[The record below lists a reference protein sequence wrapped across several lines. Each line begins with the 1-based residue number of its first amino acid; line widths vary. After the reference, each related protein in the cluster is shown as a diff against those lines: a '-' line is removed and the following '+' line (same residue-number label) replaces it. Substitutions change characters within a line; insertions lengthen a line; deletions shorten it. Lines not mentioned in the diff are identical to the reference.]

1 MRATIAVLV
10 LSLVPQVLAGQ
21 AARPAAS
28 AAPATPIRLTIDDA
42 VRRALESG
50 DEVRLARAALRQ
62 ADGQITQAWA
72 AALPEIRTSLTYQR
86 TFASVFSSG
95 SSSSGPTIPPFEP
108 DSTAPLSDRIRY
120 LEDEYPNMLG
130 RGIGSLFSDLPFGR
144 KNTYIAAIT
153 VNQTLFQGGKVG
165 AGLRGARA
173 FRRAAEAQIEETE
186 RDVSYRVRQAYLG
199 AVYAERLLGIAEASQ
214 ASTNEHLRRVE
225 LNHRVGTSADYDLLR
240 AQVEA
245 ANQEPIVIAARNGA
259 ETAMLE
265 LHRLVNIPVEQPL
278 ELATSIPTSSD
289 SLPEVDLAAVQ
300 AAQADRASVV
310 AAEAGVQ
317 VWREAVRV
325 YRADR
330 YPALRFAMTYGGQ
343 AYPSGNIPA
352 YSDFRRDWNASLSL
366 SMPLFDGGR
375 TRGQVQQAQAELMRA
390 ETQLQQTRE
399 TVSIDV
405 EQARSELL
413 RARALVVARRQTVTQ
428 AGRAHELASVRFAN
442 GISPSIEVSDA
453 RLALQQ
459 ARVNEAQAT
468 RDYLL
473 AISGLERALGRP
485 VPLLAPGRRVASGG
499 GDQ

>member
-1 MRATIAVLV
+1 MRGTIAVLA
-10 LSLVPQVLAGQ
+10 LSLAPQVLAGQ
-21 AARPAAS
+21 VARPVAATAP
-28 AAPATPIRLTIDDA
+28 AAPIQLTMDGA
-42 VRRALESG
+42 VRRAIETG

-72 AALPEIRTSLTYQR
+72 SALPEIRTSLTYQR
-86 TFASVFSSG
+86 TFASVFSS
-95 SSSSGPTIPPFEP
+95 SSRSTGPTIPPFEP
-108 DSTAPLSDRIRY
+108 DSTASVADRLRY

-130 RGIGSLFSDLPFGR
+130 RGIGSLFSNLPFGR
-144 KNTYIAAIT
+144 ENTYIATLT
-153 VNQTLFQGGKVG
+153 VNQTVFQGGKVG

-173 FRRAAEAQIEETE
+173 FHRAAEAQIEETE
-186 RDVSYRVRQAYLG
+186 RDVTYRVRQAYLG
-199 AVYAERLLGIAEASQ
+199 ALYAQRLLGIAEASQ
-214 ASTNEHLRRVE
+214 ASTQEHLHRVE
-225 LNHRVGTSADYDLLR
+225 LNHQVGTSADYDLLR

-245 ANQEPIVIAARNGA
+245 ANQEPLVIAARNGA

-278 ELATSIPTSSD
+278 ELVTAIPTNAD

-300 AAQADRASVV
+300 SVMADRSSVV

-317 VWREAVRV
+317 VRREAVRV

-343 AYPSGNIPA
+343 AYPSGAFPRYA
-352 YSDFRRDWNASLSL
+352 DFRKDWNASLSL

-399 TVSIDV
+399 GVSIEV
-405 EQARSELL
+405 EQARSVLL
-413 RARALVVARRQTVTQ
+413 RARALLTARRQTVTQ
-428 AGRAHELASVRFAN
+428 AGRAQELASVRFAN
-442 GISPSIEVSDA
+442 GIAPSIEVSDA

-485 VPLLAPGRRVASGG
+485 VPLLASGRRVASGG
-499 GDQ
+499 DQ